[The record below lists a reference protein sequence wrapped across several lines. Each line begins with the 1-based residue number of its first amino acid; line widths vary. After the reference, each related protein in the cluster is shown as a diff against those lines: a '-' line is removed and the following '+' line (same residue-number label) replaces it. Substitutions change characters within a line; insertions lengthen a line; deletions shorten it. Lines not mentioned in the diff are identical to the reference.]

1 MIQTLGLRKMSFR
14 LSMRPYKT
22 KIVLSCT
29 IIAILYFSAYIL
41 RSRNLMIGLN
51 GGKYEIRMIVIKS
64 PFEEIFFAP
73 PRQFEIF
80 LYDRFSFQFRPPYN
94 R

>member
-1 MIQTLGLRKMSFR
+1 
-14 LSMRPYKT
+14 
-22 KIVLSCT
+22 
-29 IIAILYFSAYIL
+29 
-41 RSRNLMIGLN
+41 MIGFN